1 MDFEK
6 LRQQRNRENP
16 FAALVGIE
24 VTQIAPGF
32 AEATLT
38 VRPELLN
45 PVNTAHGGCL
55 YTLADVAANAAA
67 TSFGTKA
74 VTVSGEYHYL
84 AAAPNAQTLTAQ
96 ATCLH
101 GGKTIL
107 PVEVE
112 VRTEDGTRVGKSTFT
127 IYRLKKEVIVLD

>member
-6 LRQQRNRENP
+6 LRQLRNQENP
-16 FAALVGIE
+16 FAAFAGIE
-24 VTQIAPGF
+24 VTKIGPGS

-38 VRPELLN
+38 IREEHLN
-45 PVNTAHGGCL
+45 PVGAAHGGCL

-67 TSFGTKA
+67 ASFGTKA

-84 AAAPNAQTLTAQ
+84 ASAPRAETLTAR

-101 GGKTIL
+101 PGKSIL
-107 PVEVE
+107 PFEVE
-112 VRTEDGTRVGKSTFT
+112 VRSEDGTLVGKSTFT
-127 IYRLKKEVIVLD
+127 IYRLKKEVIHLD

>member
-6 LRQQRNRENP
+6 LRQLRNRENP
-16 FAALVGIE
+16 FGTLVGIE
-24 VTQIAPGF
+24 VTEIALGF
-32 AEATLT
+32 AEARLT
-38 VRPELLN
+38 VRPEHLN
-45 PVNTAHGGCL
+45 PVNAAHGGCL

-67 TSFGTKA
+67 ASYGTKA

-84 AAAPNAQTLTAQ
+84 AAAPNAQTLIAR

-107 PVEVE
+107 PFEVE
-112 VRTEDGTRVGKSTFT
+112 VRTEDGTLVGKSTFT